1 MYEDEYYYEARK
13 KENAKLDAELAGTFA
28 TVIGGLIGAVL
39 SCLLFLLRRFDVLSS
54 GLASLPYHL
63 YPQRNE

>member
-28 TVIGGLIGAVL
+28 TKM
-39 SCLLFLLRRFDVLSS
+39 
-54 GLASLPYHL
+54 
-63 YPQRNE
+63 YPIDWTD

>member
-28 TVIGGLIGAVL
+28 TDWCSVIMLNIFAK
-39 SCLLFLLRRFDVLSS
+39 
-54 GLASLPYHL
+54 
-63 YPQRNE
+63 EI